1 MNHLRTGH
9 QRRPSANCTRLW
21 PVHLCQGTWGVYHQ
35 RHSALIVALR
45 SRSHTLGHQLDLSS
59 ILMARLYTTTSYRRS
74 RGTREVRLVMFIW
87 IPYGTLSTFWLR
99 QVWHLSELALL
110 TLPSGT
116 SADTH
121 IASAV
126 PANRIYH
133 VAAQISD
140 RRCVAVGLY
149 QRGIRDGDIVALFH
163 AAALEACQ
171 RQGGRRAVE
180 VGKLDV
186 LDLELGRR
194 AVAGRAR
201 ECRALRDAE
210 GRAAKRRPVQVG
222 KG

>member
-1 MNHLRTGH
+1 
-9 QRRPSANCTRLW
+9 
-21 PVHLCQGTWGVYHQ
+21 
-35 RHSALIVALR
+35 
-45 SRSHTLGHQLDLSS
+45 
-59 ILMARLYTTTSYRRS
+59 MAS
-74 RGTREVRLVMFIW
+74 
-87 IPYGTLSTFWLR
+87 
-99 QVWHLSELALL
+99 LALL

-126 PANRIYH
+126 PANRINH

-149 QRGIRDGDIVALFH
+149 QRGIRDGDIVARLH
-163 AAALEACQ
+163 AAALEAGQ
-171 RQGGRRAVE
+171 RQGGRRAVK

-201 ECRALRDAE
+201 KRRALRDAE
-210 GRAAKRRPVQVG
+210 GRAAKRCSVKVG